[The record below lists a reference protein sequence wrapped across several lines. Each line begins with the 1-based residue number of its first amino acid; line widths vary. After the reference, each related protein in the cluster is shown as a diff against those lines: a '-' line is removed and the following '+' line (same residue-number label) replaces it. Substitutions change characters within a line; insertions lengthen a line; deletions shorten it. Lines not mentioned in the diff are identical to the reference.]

1 MTRASVSQPKAITQ
15 AHTGEAETG
24 TQATVSCGQDKGL
37 IEEECWGFPCVCRG
51 KGGTGAQR
59 SMILG
64 WWFQVAEPRF
74 LEVHSRLHIPSGAV
88 VGEQA
93 GAHRAAV
100 SPARAPEGEGT
111 VAGGEAG
118 ENLGLGPLG
127 CQS

>member
-74 LEVHSRLHIPSGAV
+74 LEVHS
-88 VGEQA
+88 
-93 GAHRAAV
+93 
-100 SPARAPEGEGT
+100 ARAPEGEGT

-118 ENLGLGPLG
+118 ENLGVGPLG